1 MGKSWDV
8 SMRSRIYYCLQ
19 AEPELTGWYTGKL
32 RWRFCTGLRR
42 SVQGMAVSWTGCFSP
57 VSLARSF
64 MCVCMCLLGREHSLG
79 RPIPNLIS
87 SQAVRSLRVNGD
99 TWMQDPLGDFRMA
112 CQPRWGC
119 PGLSPNWFHPATV
132 GVGERFLSLVE
143 KVLPKNSSIL
153 E

>member
-1 MGKSWDV
+1 MEILHRAEEVCPGHGSFLDR
-8 SMRSRIYYCLQ
+8 MLQ
-19 AEPELTGWYTGKL
+19 SGVLSTVL
-32 RWRFCTGLRR
+32 H
-42 SVQGMAVSWTGCFSP
+42 V
-57 VSLARSF
+57 
-64 MCVCMCLLGREHSLG
+64 CVCLLGREHSLG